1 LTDLIEVAVFSES
14 YRNTGGVC
22 NVIERQIE
30 IANGKAFPY
39 RAIVSAGSNLPATV
53 GDCALLVALLTCSDR

>member
-1 LTDLIEVAVFSES
+1 MKNLIEVAVLSES
-14 YRNTGGVC
+14 YRSAGGVY
-22 NVIERQIE
+22 NLIERQIE

-39 RAIVSAGSNLPATV
+39 RAIVRAGSNLPATV